1 MDLKTAR
8 AAGDFFSATR
18 PRYTETL
25 LEVHCASPHER
36 ASGEAQ
42 EGRAQRGSHMVLSK
56 HGPDSPRETV
66 PIGTMVRISDGVFL
80 SRCWPSK
87 VSRCLPSKGYSARL
101 IWFSSTP
108 NRSASP
114 AATSTQQYLLSG
126 YLASMYYTPS

>member
-1 MDLKTAR
+1 
-8 AAGDFFSATR
+8 
-18 PRYTETL
+18 
-25 LEVHCASPHER
+25 
-36 ASGEAQ
+36 
-42 EGRAQRGSHMVLSK
+42 MVLSK

-126 YLASMYYTPS
+126 YLALMYYTPL